1 MLSHHSTVALFRHSK
16 AVCAPFLGCMLACS
30 AALAQNADV
39 ALLADRQNGNC
50 IACHA
55 VPGVSGVAS
64 TFGPPL
70 DKVGTRYDA
79 ATLRQWVTD
88 ARVLKADTLMPPFGT
103 TQGLAMTPGPAS
115 ALLTP
120 GQIDRVVAALQ
131 SLR

>member
-1 MLSHHSTVALFRHSK
+1 MLSLPVTLSFLHSAVLALALAVAG
-16 AVCAPFLGCMLACS
+16 AS
-30 AALAQNADV
+30 AMAQNADLTASGV
-39 ALLADRQNGNC
+39 LSDRQNGNC

-64 TFGPPL
+64 NFGPSL

-79 ATLRQWVTD
+79 ATLRQWLTD
-88 ARVLKADTLMPPFGT
+88 ARVLKPDTLMPPFGVAN
-103 TQGLAMTPGPAS
+103 GLSMTPGPPS

-120 GQIDRVVAALQ
+120 AQIERLVAALQ